1 MASASTSS
9 WLPGGS
15 ALVAVGWGRTRAMG
29 LAWSWMACGG
39 TAGLGA
45 SSPCGTCSLPYWQ
58 AGLAVLCPQRRTHS
72 LSCCKPGCSSLMSGL
87 QLMLSTIPQLLCSP
101 LPALLNCLL
110 VKACLSLSQTR
121 KGFYPLLEL
130 VGSHRYLKFQHPSA
144 GLQPPRPPLRHSVG
158 VQGLDT
164 ALNSFL
170 LQK

>member
-15 ALVAVGWGRTRAMG
+15 ALVAVGWGRTRAVG

-101 LPALLNCLL
+101 VPALLNCLL

-121 KGFYPLLEL
+121 KGFYPLLAGRFMQIPQ
-130 VGSHRYLKFQHPSA
+130 VSA
-144 GLQPPRPPLRHSVG
+144 PILHGCSLPGLPFTIQWACRG
-158 VQGLDT
+158 WT
-164 ALNSFL
+164 L
-170 LQK
+170 L